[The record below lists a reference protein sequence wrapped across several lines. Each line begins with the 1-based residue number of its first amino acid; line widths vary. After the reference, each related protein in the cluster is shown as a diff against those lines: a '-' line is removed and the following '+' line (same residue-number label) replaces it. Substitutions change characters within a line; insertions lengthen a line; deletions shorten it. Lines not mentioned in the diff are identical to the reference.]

1 MDTMNTQPFGPF
13 RADRPEPLGFDGKRL
28 AQIGEIVDGY
38 LADGRTAGV
47 VTAVLRDGAL
57 AWFDARGYRELA
69 TKAPMNTDDLFRIF
83 SMTKPITS
91 AAVMML
97 VEETKLRLTDPVSG
111 FFPEY
116 KTMQVYVG
124 GTEPPFQT
132 EPAARE
138 ITIRDLLTHTSGLA
152 YGIGDEHPIEK
163 KFETEVWEPVGR
175 DPDLSLREL
184 ARLVSKLPL
193 VHQPGTHWRYSIA
206 IDLLG
211 AIIEEVSGLSLSRFL
226 GERFFDPLGMRD
238 TFFTVPEEK
247 QSRLTGLYGPGETGL
262 EPVPNLPTLPF
273 TTPTAHP
280 NGGGGLVSTAADYLT
295 FAQMLL
301 NGGRAPD
308 SGSSRRDRILG
319 PRTVSMM
326 MTDHFPPDIQ
336 GWASPGVGFGY
347 GGSVV
352 TDVTQLSGYGSVG
365 RFSWGGAASTI
376 FWIDPVERLAGLMLQ
391 QIMPYTDALMNDV
404 QTTVYQAIER

>member
-1 MDTMNTQPFGPF
+1 MSTGNSELI
-13 RADRPEPLGFDGKRL
+13 RSERPEALGFDGKRL
-28 AQIGEIVDGY
+28 AQIGDVGDRYVDT
-38 LADGRTAGV
+38 GRTAGV
-47 VTAVLRDGAL
+47 VTAVQRDGAL
-57 AWFDARGYRELA
+57 AWLDARGCRDLA
-69 TKAPMNTDDLFRIF
+69 SNAPMEPDALFRIF

-116 KTMQVYVG
+116 KAMEVYVA
-124 GTEPPFQT
+124 GTEPPYQT
-132 EPAARE
+132 EAATRE

-163 KFETEVWEPVGR
+163 QYEREVWEPVGR

-184 ARLVSKLPL
+184 ARLVSRLPL

-211 AIIEEVSGLSLSRFL
+211 AIIEEVSGLSLDRFL

-238 TFFTVPEEK
+238 TFFTVPKEK
-247 QSRLTGLYGPGETGL
+247 HSRLAGIYSPGETAL

-280 NGGGGLVSTAADYLT
+280 NGGGGLVSTAADYIN

-308 SGSSRRDRILG
+308 SGSSRGERILG

-326 MTDHFPPDIQ
+326 LTDHFPRGVL

-376 FWIDPVERLAGLMLQ
+376 FWIDPVERLVGVMLQ

>member
-1 MDTMNTQPFGPF
+1 MNTRTFGSF
-13 RADRPEPLGFDGKRL
+13 RTECPEVLGFDGKRL
-28 AQIGEIVDGY
+28 AQIAAVVDRY
-38 LADGRTAGV
+38 LAEGRTAGV

-57 AWFDARGYRELA
+57 AWFDARGCRELA
-69 TKAPMNTDDLFRIF
+69 SKAPMNTDDLFRIF

-97 VEETKLRLTDPVSG
+97 VEETKLHLTDPVSE

-116 KTMQVYVG
+116 KTIEVYIAG
-124 GTEPPFQT
+124 AEPPFQT
-132 EPAARE
+132 EPARRE

-184 ARLVSKLPL
+184 ARLVSRLPL

-211 AIIEEVSGLSLSRFL
+211 AIVEEVAGFSFERFL
-226 GERFFDPLGMRD
+226 RERFFEPLGMHD

-247 QSRLTGLYGPGETGL
+247 QSRLTGLYGVGENGL
-262 EPVPNLPTLPF
+262 EPVPSLPTLPF

-280 NGGGGLVSTAADYLT
+280 NGGGGLVSTAADYLS

-301 NGGRAPD
+301 NDGRAPD
-308 SGSSRRDRILG
+308 SDSARGERILG

-326 MTDHFPPDIQ
+326 MTDHFPPDVQ

-347 GGSVV
+347 GGSVI

-376 FWIDPVERLAGLMLQ
+376 FWIDPAERLAGLMLQ
-391 QIMPYTDALMNDV
+391 QIMPYTDALMNDF
-404 QTTVYQAIER
+404 QTTVYQAIDR